1 VLKQSATL
9 ALLRQLCAL
18 RLPAHSLMPAVLR
31 TVRALV
37 PCDSAAFFWVDPDGH
52 IENFYAERLLAPQQ
66 IRSYFSQHY
75 AADSHAF
82 RDGFLAR
89 AARENWTV
97 EVNAGETLAG
107 TAYFEEILK
116 PLNAH
121 RILQGIV
128 HDRGVPL
135 GQVSLYRGPRAKAF
149 SATECATLTSAGRY
163 LAHMLTSDVTAPL
176 AASSDTYRD
185 SGEEAIVL
193 CSANGVITQAS
204 PRAFALLTCAAGDTL
219 NRRTLSGPIDRT
231 ANALLRQVVRKV
243 LDQPALADTPAEV
256 MVVNAWG
263 RHRLRGYALGEG
275 GFGVMVQRQEH
286 LLVRLAD
293 AMRRHPLSA
302 QQREVALLLAQ
313 GLSNQRIAAAMAVS
327 INTASYHVKQLF
339 AKLDAHDRAEAIAR
353 ILNGHTARQ

>member
-1 VLKQSATL
+1 VLKQTATL

-66 IRSYFSQHY
+66 IRSYFSRHY

-82 RDGFLAR
+82 RDGLLAR
-89 AARENWTV
+89 AARADWTI

-116 PLNAH
+116 PLNAY

-128 HDRGVPL
+128 HDRGLPL
-135 GQVSLYRGPRAKAF
+135 GQVSLYRGARAKAF
-149 SATECATLTSAGRY
+149 SKAESAALTTAGRY
-163 LAHMLTSDVTAPL
+163 LVQMLTADGGTTAMPTG
-176 AASSDTYRD
+176 SYRD
-185 SGEEAIVL
+185 SGEEALVL
-193 CSANGVITQAS
+193 CNSAGVIAYAS
-204 PRAFALLTCAAGDTL
+204 PRAFALLVYAAGDTL

-231 ANALLRQVVRKV
+231 ANGLLRQVVRLV
-243 LDQPALADTPAEV
+243 LEQPPLADVPAEIIV
-256 MVVNAWG
+256 TNAWG
-263 RHRLRGYALGEG
+263 QHRLRGYALGDEV
-275 GFGVMVQRQEH
+275 FGVMVHRQEH
-286 LLVRLAD
+286 LLVRMAD
-293 AMRRHPLSA
+293 AMRRLPLSA

-313 GLSNQRIAAAMAVS
+313 GRSNQQIAAAMAVS

-339 AKLDAHDRAEAIAR
+339 AKLDAHDRNAAIAR
-353 ILNGHTARQ
+353 ILDGHTARR